1 LDKETKQAVIT
12 RFERKKSDTGSS
24 EVQVAL
30 LTERINSLT
39 GHVKANK
46 HDYDTRRGLLRLV
59 VQRRRLLSYLSKK
72 DADRYNQLIKTL
84 GLRK

>member
-1 LDKETKQAVIT
+1 LDKEKKQTIISQ
-12 RFERKKSDTGSS
+12 FERKKNDTGSP

-30 LTERINSLT
+30 LTGRISRLT
-39 GHVKANK
+39 EHATTNK

>member
-1 LDKETKQAVIT
+1 MDKETKQALMT
-12 RFERKKSDTGSS
+12 RFERKKSDTGSP

-30 LTERINSLT
+30 LTERITSLT
-39 GHVKANK
+39 GHITANK

-72 DADRYNQLIKTL
+72 DADRYNQLIKAL